1 MMPQLKPFLLFSDIS
16 KTAGATATGR
26 VDTLDTNTNNKYEF
40 CQINLLEATADVVS
54 NKPTVLKITEG
65 DTTVLTDATAIVEFT
80 GGTATSTSVGF
91 VIAAANTSATSIT
104 TFNIDLRG
112 RKRYL
117 FLSVSPLTTQI
128 DGAWGFLGRGKTAP
142 VTATLA
148 GIKQLIES

>member
-1 MMPQLKPFLLFSDIS
+1 MLPALKPFLLFSDIS
-16 KTAGATATGR
+16 KTAAATATGI
-26 VDTLDTNTNNKYEF
+26 VDTLDTNTGNKYEF
-40 CQINLLEATADVVS
+40 CQINLVEATSNVVS

-91 VIAAANTSATSIT
+91 VIATANTSATSIT

-117 FLSVSPLTTQI
+117 FLSVSPATTQI
-128 DGAWGFLGRGKTAP
+128 DGAWGYLGRGKASP
-142 VTATLA
+142 ATATAA
-148 GIKQLIES
+148 GIKQLIEG